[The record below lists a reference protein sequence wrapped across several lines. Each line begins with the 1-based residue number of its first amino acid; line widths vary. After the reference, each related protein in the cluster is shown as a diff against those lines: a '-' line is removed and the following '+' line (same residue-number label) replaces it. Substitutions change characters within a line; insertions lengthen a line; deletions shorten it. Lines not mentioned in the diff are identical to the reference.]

1 MLKREKEFFTL
12 LLDQEDAVLD
22 DLERQHK
29 KALEDINERI
39 KMLQSGEMTQSKA
52 YQIDFQKRI
61 KEQVEAILEKLHGDE
76 YSTIQQYLDDSYTNG
91 YVGTMYAMSGQGVHV
106 ITPIDRAAAV
116 KAIVTDSKLNE
127 DLYTALGLDTKK
139 LKKRIRQ
146 EITRGIA
153 SALPYDSIARNIS
166 RRAALPL
173 ANAKRIVRTEGHR
186 IQQESADDARNA
198 AKAKGAD
205 VLKQWD
211 ASLDMVTRPVHRAL
225 DGQIREVGEHF
236 EYGHHRV
243 MYPGMFGDPAQDC
256 NCRCVALTRARWA
269 LDEKELETLKERA
282 KYFELDKTK
291 DFEDYKKKYLKAAKA
306 EEKE

>member
-1 MLKREKEFFTL
+1 M
-12 LLDQEDAVLD
+12 LDQEEEVLN
-22 DLERQHK
+22 DLAHQYK
-29 KALEDINERI
+29 KALEDINDRI
-39 KMLQSGEMTQSKA
+39 KVLQSGEMTQSKA
-52 YQIDFQKRI
+52 YQIDFQNRI
-61 KEQVEAILEKLHGDE
+61 KEQVEAVIEKLHGDE
-76 YSTIQQYLDDSYTNG
+76 YATIQQYLDDSYTNG
-91 YVGTMYAMSGQGVHV
+91 YVGTMYAISGQGLPI
-106 ITPIDRAAAV
+106 ITPIDRAAAI
-116 KAIVTDSKLNE
+116 KAIVTDSKING

-139 LKKRIRQ
+139 LKNRIRQ

-153 SALPYDSIARNIS
+153 SALSYDSIARNIS

-186 IQQESADDARNA
+186 IQEESADDARNA

-236 EYGHHRV
+236 EYGGHRV
-243 MYPGMFGDPAQDC
+243 MYPGAFGDPSQDC

-269 LDEKELETLKERA
+269 LDEKELEILKERA
-282 KYFELDKTK
+282 KFFELDKSK
-291 DFEDYKKKYLKAAKA
+291 NFEDYKKKYLKAAKE
-306 EEKE
+306 EEKK

>member
-12 LLDQEDAVLD
+12 MLDQEEAVLD
-22 DLERQHK
+22 DLTRQYK
-29 KALEDINERI
+29 KALEDINDRI

-61 KEQVEAILEKLHGDE
+61 KEQVEAIIEKLHGDE
-76 YSTIQQYLDDSYTNG
+76 YATIQQYLDDSYTNG
-91 YVGTMYAMSGQGVHV
+91 YVGTMYAISGQGIPV
-106 ITPIDRAAAV
+106 ITPIDRAATV

-127 DLYTALGLDTKK
+127 DLYTSLGLDTKK

-146 EITRGIA
+146 EITRGLA
-153 SALPYDSIARNIS
+153 SALSYDSIARNVS

-186 IQQESADDARNA
+186 IQEESADDARNA

-225 DGQIREVGEHF
+225 DGQVREVGQMF
-236 EYGHHRV
+236 EYGGHRV
-243 MYPGMFGDPAQDC
+243 MYPGAFGDPSQDC

-282 KYFELDKTK
+282 AYFGLDKTE
-291 DFEDYKKKYLKAAKA
+291 DFEDYKKKYLKAT
-306 EEKE
+306 KER

>member
-1 MLKREKEFFTL
+1 MLKREKEFFAL
-12 LLDQEDAVLD
+12 MLDREAAVLD
-22 DLERQHK
+22 DLALQYK
-29 KALEDINERI
+29 KALEDINDKI
-39 KMLQSGEMTQSKA
+39 KLLQSGEMTQSKA

-61 KEQVEAILEKLHGDE
+61 KEQVEAIIEKLHGDE
-76 YSTIQQYLDDSYTNG
+76 YATIQQYLDDSYTDS

-153 SALPYDSIARNIS
+153 SALSYDSIARNIS

-173 ANAKRIVRTEGHR
+173 SNAKRIVRTEGHR
-186 IQQESADDARNA
+186 IQEESADDARNA
-198 AKAKGAD
+198 AKAQGAD

-236 EYGHHRV
+236 EYGGHRV
-243 MYPGMFGDPAQDC
+243 MYPGAFGDPSQDC

-269 LDEKELETLKERA
+269 LDEKELNTLKERA
-282 KYFELDKTK
+282 KYFGLDKSK

-306 EEKE
+306 DEKT

>member
-12 LLDQEDAVLD
+12 MLDQEEAVLQ
-22 DLERQHK
+22 DLTHQYK

-39 KMLQSGEMTQSKA
+39 QMLQSGEMTQSKA

-61 KEQVEAILEKLHGDE
+61 KEQVEAVIEKLHGDE
-76 YSTIQQYLDDSYTNG
+76 YDTIQKYLDDSYTNG
-91 YVGTMYAMSGQGVHV
+91 YVGTMYAISGQGLPI
-106 ITPIDRAAAV
+106 ITPIDRNAAI
-116 KAIVTDSKLNE
+116 KAIVTDSKING

-153 SALPYDSIARNIS
+153 SAMSYDSIARNIS
-166 RRAALPL
+166 NRAAMPL

-186 IQQESADDARNA
+186 IQEESADDARNA

-225 DGQIREVGEHF
+225 DGQIREVDEHF

-243 MYPGMFGDPAQDC
+243 MYPGAFGDPSQDC

-269 LDEKELETLKERA
+269 LDEKELEILKERA
-282 KYFELDKTK
+282 KFFELDKSK
-291 DFEDYKKKYLKAAKA
+291 NFEDFKNKYLKAAKE
-306 EEKE
+306 EEKK